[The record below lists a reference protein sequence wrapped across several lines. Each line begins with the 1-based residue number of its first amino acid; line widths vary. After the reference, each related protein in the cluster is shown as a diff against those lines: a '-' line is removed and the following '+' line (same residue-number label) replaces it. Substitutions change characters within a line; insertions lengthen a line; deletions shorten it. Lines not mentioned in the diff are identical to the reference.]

1 MRTRDFEQKGGCK
14 PPFRTC
20 ESHYLLRSVSEACG
34 LGCGRR
40 SFAGPEGWL
49 APALLVL
56 LLSAFCLLPSALGQ
70 MSRKPSPTREPDGV
84 MDKRPD
90 SKKNSLLNVLSQSEF
105 DSIARVYHQNTP
117 YALPHAM
124 FVIDRRAKNKIYFV
138 NSQRYRFHKD
148 FLLATYLV
156 PRGADVFKPIYIDD
170 DRRFIVGTIAWQKPV
185 EKFTWELWEGDLATA
200 EHITTANE
208 SINKH
213 FFAPVAYK
221 PNSLRQ
227 EDVSETL
234 QIDRVLQSDLN
245 KNQAYLALN
254 TGKAVGRIHIIDKL
268 DDTVEIG
275 DNEIL
280 VLKELPQT
288 LPPVRGIIVAQPSTP
303 LSHINILAKGWNIPN
318 VYIKDAD
325 KLFREYNTFIYKLDA
340 RMTDYD
346 LDRASLDD
354 IKTDFKSPDEQIP
367 PVNLKV
373 KRLAGL
379 REMRRTASI
388 IYGAKAANLGE
399 MLNARVT
406 GVIVPDG
413 FSIPFYWYD
422 AFMKAN
428 GLDHRISEY
437 QDDLQ
442 FVHNPRVRRQKLE
455 EFRNAIQK
463 AEFDPGLRRAIV
475 AKWRTQL
482 GSRPV
487 FVRSSS
493 NSEDLPNFSGAGLYS
508 SVANVKEEGKLIEAV
523 KKVWGSLWKFEAYE
537 ARVRNYISQKDVYM
551 SALIQVGID
560 MTKGGVMITKDPFD
574 AENKDS
580 VYISAVCGHNSKVV
594 DNSGL
599 PEQILFNPKSN
610 SVVVM
615 TLSQQESALAFDDAG
630 DLKET
635 SDKCANAQKRVLTDL
650 QARSL
655 AKTAIS
661 IRRVFGKKEQDIEWG
676 IMNGRIYIVQ
686 ARPYVDRQ

>member
-1 MRTRDFEQKGGCK
+1 MLT
-14 PPFRTC
+14 
-20 ESHYLLRSVSEACG
+20 LLFAALLSV
-34 LGCGRR
+34 
-40 SFAGPEGWL
+40 
-49 APALLVL
+49 APAM
-56 LLSAFCLLPSALGQ
+56 GQ
-70 MSRKPSPTREPDGV
+70 LSRKPSPSHEPAGA

-90 SKKNSLLNVLSQSEF
+90 SKKNSLLEVTSQVEF

-156 PRGADVFKPIYIDD
+156 PRGADVYKPIYIDQE
-170 DRRFIVGTIAWQKPV
+170 RRFIVGTIAWQKPV
-185 EKFTWELWEGDLATA
+185 DKFTWELWEGDLATA
-200 EHITTANE
+200 EHIKQANDV
-208 SINKH
+208 INKH
-213 FFAPVAYK
+213 FFAAVAYK

-227 EDVSETL
+227 EDVSAEL
-234 QIDRVLQSDLN
+234 GIDRVLQSDLN
-245 KNQAYLALN
+245 KNQEYLALN
-254 TGKAVGRIHIIDKL
+254 PGKAVGRIHIIDKL

-280 VLKELPQT
+280 VLKELPQS

-318 VYIKDAD
+318 IYVKDAD
-325 KLFREYNTFIYKLDA
+325 KLFREFDTFVYKLDA
-340 RMTDYD
+340 TMTDYK
-346 LDRASLDD
+346 LERASLDELRTEF
-354 IKTDFKSPDEQIP
+354 ISPEQQVP
-367 PVNLKV
+367 PVNLTV
-373 KRLAGL
+373 KKLAGL
-379 REMRRTASI
+379 REMWKKDSV

-399 MLNARVT
+399 MLNSRVS
-406 GVIVPDG
+406 GVIIPDG
-413 FSIPFYWYD
+413 FSVPFYWYD

-428 GLDHRISEY
+428 GFNQTIAEY
-437 QDDLQ
+437 QDDLD
-442 FVHNPRVRRQKLE
+442 FVHNPRVRRQKLD
-455 EFRNAIQK
+455 EFRAAIQK
-463 AEFDPGLRRAIV
+463 GKFDPALRRAII

-508 SVANVKEEGKLIEAV
+508 SVANVREEAKLIEGV
-523 KKVWGSLWKFEAYE
+523 KKVWASLWKFEAYE
-537 ARVRNYISQKDVYM
+537 ARVRNYVSQKDVYM
-551 SALIQVGID
+551 SALIQVGVD

-574 AENKDS
+574 SDNKDA

-615 TLSQQESALAFDDAG
+615 TLSQQESALAFDANG

-650 QARSL
+650 QARAL
-655 AKTAIS
+655 AKTAMD
-661 IRRVFGKKEQDIEWG
+661 IRRVFGKREQDIEWG

-686 ARPYVDRQ
+686 ARPYIDKQ